1 MRYITHCLTA
11 FFAYLLLS
19 FSPAILAIELLDA
32 HIPAPLKNAYHGRY
46 KAPEI
51 CIETSKGYIKNQQA
65 FDMNSAPITDESD
78 ELANNGA
85 LPVQL
90 LAFCYAQI
98 EEYQQAYLLLSS
110 LLKQQTFS
118 HEQLRTLN
126 ILASE
131 IPEEKRLE
139 FSNQL
144 LIKIFT
150 TSLKKLEASPFVNAP
165 NLEVQLLLTIT
176 KLSLQSNQYRS
187 ANLALES
194 AKTLL
199 KNKQNTK
206 LHGWLTYY
214 YGLYYEKINQ
224 QQLAVSNLFTA
235 DKLAEKHNFIKLSGQ
250 AKKSIA
256 DLYQKKHLFSRA
268 IDFASRRVELYI
280 QTNNTI
286 KQAGSLIQLAILK
299 KQNNEKNQAL
309 IYLFNALELIQNKKN
324 SSLLAHI
331 YLELGRTY
339 SGHVTNKDKQKER
352 LLAQKYLQNARY
364 HFTRLKEVRYQ
375 IESLLLLAR
384 LNIINDDPAL
394 AILQLEKI
402 LRLSAGNY
410 PTLRV
415 QAFEMLASSYEIT
428 GNHQQAILH
437 FKNFHAL
444 QNSIK
449 ERLFTLQQLQINE
462 QLQLVER
469 TQQQRQLEIE
479 NNDLQNTNARFKTLT
494 YGAITLLV
502 ISLLSFFYILICN
515 RKLTESDSR
524 SQRQLSFHPRTKLPS
539 QQAQGNEFNYIYHDE
554 PLYYALVNIP
564 FLSQLNELSG
574 IFSGAKLERKLGQ
587 ALTIFFTNSADIF
600 QIRDNQIL
608 FISKQKGHQSAQ
620 DFTVKI
626 EQFFMLFTEKYD
638 LPNNISI
645 GIVAFPFL
653 NNVSRAIT
661 PTRMLNLS
669 SLALFGA
676 SQLRDH
682 YQGNSWLEL
691 YAIDN
696 LQPAFFDGDLWTLG
710 QLAIQKGV
718 VKINSS
724 HQNHTF
730 YWPELDK

>member
-1 MRYITHCLTA
+1 MRYITYYLIT
-11 FFAYLLLS
+11 FFVSLLLS
-19 FSPAILAIELLDA
+19 FSSATSAVELLDT
-32 HIPAPLKNAYHGRY
+32 HIPASLKNAYHGRY
-46 KAPEI
+46 KNPNM
-51 CIETSKGYIKNQQA
+51 CIETTKNYIINESKKG
-65 FDMNSAPITDESD
+65 
-78 ELANNGA
+78 ANNDA
-85 LPVQL
+85 LPIQL
-90 LAFCYAQI
+90 LAFCHAQV
-98 EEYQQAYLLLSS
+98 EEYQQAYFLLTN
-110 LLKQQTFS
+110 LLKKQTFS
-118 HEQLRTLN
+118 QEQLRTLN
-126 ILASE
+126 ILGSE
-131 IPEEKRLE
+131 IPEEKRAQ

-150 TSLKKLEASPFVNAP
+150 TSLKKIEETPFINGP
-165 NLEVQLLLTIT
+165 NLEVQLLLSIS
-176 KLSLQSNQYRS
+176 KLALQSDQYRT
-187 ANLALES
+187 ANIALETIR
-194 AKTLL
+194 AHL
-199 KNKQNTK
+199 KNKQSTK
-206 LHGWLTYY
+206 LHAWLAYY

-224 QQLAVSNLFTA
+224 QQLAVSNLFNA
-235 DKLAEKHNFIKLSGQ
+235 NKLADRHNFIKLSGE
-250 AKKSIA
+250 AKRSIA
-256 DLYQKKHLFSRA
+256 NLYQKKHLFNRA
-268 IDFASRRVELYI
+268 IDFASQRVELYI
-280 QTNNTI
+280 KTNNII
-286 KQAGSLIQLAILK
+286 KQADSLIKLAILK
-299 KQNNEKNQAL
+299 ARNNEKNQSL
-309 IYLFNALELIQNKKN
+309 IYLFNALELIQNNKK

-339 SGHVTNKDKQKER
+339 SGHVISRDKQKER

-364 HFTRLKEVRYQ
+364 HFTRLKDVRYQ

-402 LRLSAGNY
+402 LRLSPTNY

-415 QAFEMLASSYEIT
+415 QTFEMLASSYEIT

-444 QNSIK
+444 QNNIK

-479 NNDLQNTNARFKTLT
+479 NNELQNTNARFKTLT
-494 YGAITLLV
+494 YGAITLLI
-502 ISLLSFFYILICN
+502 ISIMSLFYILIHN
-515 RKLTESDSR
+515 RRLTESDIR
-524 SQRQLSFHPRTKLPS
+524 SQRQLNFHPRTQLPS
-539 QQAQGNEFNYIYHDE
+539 QQAQGNDFNYIYRDE
-554 PLYYALVNIP
+554 PLYYALVNVP
-564 FLSQLNELSG
+564 FLAQLNELSG
-574 IFSGAKLERKLGQ
+574 IFSSTKLEKKLGQ
-587 ALTIFFTNSADIF
+587 ALLTFFSNCADIF

-608 FISKQKGHQSAQ
+608 FISEQNKHQSAQ
-620 DFTVKI
+620 NFTLKI
-626 EQFFMLFTEKYD
+626 EEFFTLFTEKYE

-682 YQGNSWLEL
+682 YQENSWLEL

-710 QLAIQKGV
+710 QQAIQKGV

-724 HQNHTF
+724 HQNHPF
-730 YWPELDK
+730 YWPELDQ